1 MGFQIS
7 RRAAALAGALL
18 AGAGGATLA
27 THLVAPARA
36 EAEVA
41 APSAAAAPPA
51 AAPAPAVTARGLPD
65 FTVIVRQYG
74 PAVVNVSTVGAAKG
88 AAANGPDG
96 EGQDDPFFHFFR
108 RFGQPGPH
116 RGVPIRGLGSGFVI
130 ASDGLILTNAHVVD
144 GASEV
149 NVKLTDKREFRAKV
163 LGLDKDTD
171 VAVLKVDA
179 KGLPTVKIGD
189 PSRTQVG
196 EWVLAIGAPFGFE
209 NSATAGVVSARARS
223 LPGEGYVPFLQ
234 TDVAV
239 NPGNS
244 GGPLFNLA
252 GEVIGI
258 NSQIYSSQGGG
269 YMGISFAIPIDVAM
283 NVEQQLAAHGH
294 VVRGR
299 LGVVIQDVNQSLARS
314 FGLDRP
320 VGALV
325 SSVEKGGAGAAAGV
339 KPGDVILAVNG
350 EEIAGANDLPPR
362 IAAMRPGAKV
372 RLTVW
377 RDRARRELEAK
388 VGEAKDRAVASAEGT
403 PHPSGRLGLVVR
415 PLTPEE
421 QREAEVEGGA
431 VVEDVTGP
439 AEKAGI
445 RPGDVVVAVDGTPVK
460 DVAQLRDLAAKAKDH
475 VALLVQRGEARM
487 FVPLDLG

>member
-1 MGFQIS
+1 MTFRIS
-7 RRAAALAGALL
+7 LRAAAVAGALL
-18 AGAGGATLA
+18 VGAGGAA
-27 THLVAPARA
+27 TALVAPARA
-36 EAEVA
+36 ATAEVA
-41 APSAAAAPPA
+41 PARAAAAPPQV
-51 AAPAPAVTARGLPD
+51 AVRGAPD
-65 FTVIVRQYG
+65 FTAIVREFG
-74 PAVVNVSTVGAAKG
+74 PAVVNVSTAGTLKTGA
-88 AAANGPDG
+88 PDG
-96 EGQDDPFFHFFR
+96 RGDGDEPYFHFFR
-108 RFGQPGPH
+108 RFGQPGQE
-116 RGVPIRGLGSGFVI
+116 RGVPVRGQGSGFIVKP
-130 ASDGLILTNAHVVD
+130 DGLILTNAHVVD

-149 NVKLTDKREFRAKV
+149 TVKLTDKREFRAKV
-163 LGLDKDTD
+163 LGMDKDTD
-171 VAVLKVDA
+171 VAVIKIDA
-179 KGLPTVKIGD
+179 KDLPTVRIGD

-196 EWVLAIGAPFGFE
+196 EWVLAIGSPFGFE

-258 NSQIYSSQGGG
+258 NSQIYSGSGG

-299 LGVVIQDVNQSLARS
+299 LGVTIQDVNQSLARS
-314 FGLDRP
+314 FGLEKP

-325 SSVEKGGAGAAAGV
+325 SMVEKDGAGAKAGLE
-339 KPGDVILAVNG
+339 PGDVILAVNG
-350 EEIAGANDLPPR
+350 DAIASSPDLPPK
-362 IAAMRPGAKV
+362 IAAMKPGTVA

-377 RDRARRELEAK
+377 RDRARKELEAK
-388 VGEAKDRAVASAEGT
+388 VGEAKDRTVASAARPE
-403 PHPSGRLGLVVR
+403 HPSGRLGLVVR
-415 PLTPEE
+415 PLTPDEK
-421 QREAEVEGGA
+421 RSADLDGGA

-445 RPGDVVVAVDGTPVK
+445 RPGDVVVAVDGTPVTG
-460 DVAQLRDLAAKAKDH
+460 VEQLKSLAAKAQDH
-475 VALLVQRGEARM
+475 VALLVQRGDARV
-487 FVPLDLG
+487 FVPIDLG